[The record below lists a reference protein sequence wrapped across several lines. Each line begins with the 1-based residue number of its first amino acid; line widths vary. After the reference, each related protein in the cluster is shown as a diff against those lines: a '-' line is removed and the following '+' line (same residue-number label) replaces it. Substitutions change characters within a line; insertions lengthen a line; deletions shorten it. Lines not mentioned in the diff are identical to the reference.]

1 MPGRVDTA
9 CDLTQRIRFYLDNG
23 IDEAD
28 GEKYRVDLSS
38 GVLKAFAQSEARNK
52 WRQVHAGDIPGRSE
66 RMFSKRFFTSVIRFR
81 DTGKNNFIA
90 SIKIPLFHIGNV
102 YNNVKLMTDPET
114 GDILEL

>member
-28 GEKYRVDLSS
+28 GEKYGVDLSS

-52 WRQVHAGDIPGRSE
+52 WLQVHAGDIPEDRKE
-66 RMFSKRFFTSVIRFR
+66 CFQNDFSL
-81 DTGKNNFIA
+81 
-90 SIKIPLFHIGNV
+90 P
-102 YNNVKLMTDPET
+102 
-114 GDILEL
+114 